1 MVKHTFSLRD
11 IMYLHVAGEA
21 NLQSIVIR
29 INRSDN
35 QQFVATGIN
44 FYVRAF
50 FTDSVGWT
58 VTAAVCCDGD
68 NILKIPPNYR
78 VTDFEL
84 RSG

>member
-1 MVKHTFSLRD
+1 MGKHTFLSRD
-11 IMYLHVAGEA
+11 IMYLRVAEEA
-21 NLQSIVIR
+21 NLRSIVIR

-35 QQFVATGIN
+35 QQFVATGID

-68 NILKIPPNYR
+68 DILKIPPNYC